1 MSGCPRCAELET
13 QLKYAK
19 ELLALTRSERET
31 LLEEQIARLRE
42 QLTPFPTWQTGGS
55 DPGGSF

>member
-1 MSGCPRCAELET
+1 MNCSNCARLEDE
-13 QLKYAK
+13 LKYAK

-42 QLTPFPTWQTGGS
+42 QLTPFPAWQTGGS